1 MTDKERLEEI
11 KQIRN
16 DMEEYMNPDGSVED
30 YSRYD
35 ELALFIIDDYLDYLI
50 KQAERVQNLKEIK
63 NNAINQIDVTQE
75 RNKRLEERV
84 RDLEKNI
91 EQEYNNHK
99 DLESGLLRQNKCY
112 REAIERIKKYAND
125 CIDEGVEMN
134 PHLVLED
141 IKELEEYYNE

>member
-11 KQIRN
+11 RKHETIADN
-16 DMEEYMNPDGSVED
+16 ECGEYEHHKVDFYYEHVGW
-30 YSRYD
+30 
-35 ELALFIIDDYLDYLI
+35 LI
-50 KQAERVQNLKEIK
+50 EQAERVQNLKEIK

-125 CIDEGVEMN
+125 CIDVGVEMN